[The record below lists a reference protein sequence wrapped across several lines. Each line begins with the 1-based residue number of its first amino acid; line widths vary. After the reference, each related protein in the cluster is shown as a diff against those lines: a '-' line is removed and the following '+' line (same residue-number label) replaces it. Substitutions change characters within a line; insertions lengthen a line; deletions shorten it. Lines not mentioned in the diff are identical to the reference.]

1 MDRGTRELSGRE
13 AAATLRAKVA
23 ERAAALAAA
32 GTVARLAVVV
42 ATDDGGSRWYVRSIG
57 KAAAAVGV
65 DCVVH
70 DLGVD
75 ATSTDL
81 GARLAELSADPAV
94 HGIILQTPLP
104 AGVDAAELAGRI
116 PPAKDV
122 DGANPESLGRLAAG
136 LPAFAP
142 ATAEAVLRL
151 LDHHSV
157 ELEGREVVVVG
168 RSTVVGKP
176 VALLL
181 LARNATVTVCHS
193 RTRDLAAVTRRA
205 DVLVAAVGRAGMIGA
220 EHVAPGAVVV
230 DVGTNATDD
239 GGLVGDVDATA
250 VAGRASALTPVPGG
264 VGAVTTALL
273 LAHTVDAAAS

>member
-1 MDRGTRELSGRE
+1 MSRGTRELSGR
-13 AAATLRAKVA
+13 AAAAALRAEVA
-23 ERAAALAAA
+23 ERAAALAATGA
-32 GTVARLAVVV
+32 VPHLAVVA
-42 ATDDGGSRWYVRSIG
+42 ATDDGGSRWYVRSIA
-57 KAAAAVGV
+57 KAAATVGV
-65 DCVVH
+65 DCAVH
-70 DLGVD
+70 DLGFD
-75 ATSTDL
+75 ATAETI
-81 GARLAELSADPAV
+81 GARLAELGADPAV

-104 AGVDAAELAGRI
+104 AGLDAAELAGRI

-151 LDHHSV
+151 LDHHGV

-176 VALLL
+176 VALLA
-181 LARNATVTVCHS
+181 LARNATVAVCHS

-205 DVLVAAVGRAGMIGA
+205 EVLVAAVGRPRMITA

-230 DVGTNATDD
+230 DVGTTPTDG
-239 GGLVGDVDATA
+239 GGLVGDVDVTT
-250 VAGRASALTPVPGG
+250 VAGVAAGLTPVPGG

-273 LAHTVDAAAS
+273 LAHTLDAATN